1 MVCASST
8 LPSDMTIWARSSRR
22 TPLAITTL
30 SRSATTV
37 NAAEMVAPAG
47 CTSGLYG
54 RPDDAG
60 EQAAAP
66 NAMLAASIRDAML
79 ARMGGIIARGQEGA
93 HERRRRAAR
102 SPGSRYAGIPAG
114 AGRVRRLRRRRRGG
128 DPRQRA
134 RRSAARRGAHDRAL
148 RSLPALPGH
157 RALLPRARR
166 RTRSRPHRA
175 AQAQPRAMARG
186 DGPGRP
192 EPRVRLL
199 PALDGDRP
207 QPPGLW
213 PGRPD
218 PAAVHGGRHESD
230 PDRARGD
237 LPGRD
242 GRSGTGAGGVDG
254 VEQAAAAQSECAAG
268 RLPASPTDA
277 APGACRPPERV
288 LNGEVYFALWVSVM
302 VIALAASSYL
312 ATEASCWPALC
323 SASPSAAST
332 LAL

>member
-1 MVCASST
+1 MVAPSST
-8 LPSDMTIWARSSRR
+8 VRPDMTIWARSSRR
-22 TPLAITTL
+22 PPLSISTR

-60 EQAAAP
+60 EQAPAA
-66 NAMLAASIRDAML
+66 NAMLTSIRDAML

-134 RRSAARRGAHDRAL
+134 RRSAPRRGAHHRAL

-186 DGPGRP
+186 TGPAPPGPRPPRTGPPRAAQAQPRAMARGDGPGRP

-199 PALDGDRP
+199 PALDGHRP
-207 QPPGLW
+207 QPPGL
-213 PGRPD
+213 
-218 PAAVHGGRHESD
+218 
-230 PDRARGD
+230 
-237 LPGRD
+237 
-242 GRSGTGAGGVDG
+242 
-254 VEQAAAAQSECAAG
+254 
-268 RLPASPTDA
+268 
-277 APGACRPPERV
+277 
-288 LNGEVYFALWVSVM
+288 
-302 VIALAASSYL
+302 
-312 ATEASCWPALC
+312 
-323 SASPSAAST
+323 
-332 LAL
+332 